1 MHHCPH
7 HVHWN
12 KYHIRHCITKS
23 QLAKPGEWGDCD
35 FENIECRTLPPLPQA
50 RPQVRPLGTNA
61 EISQETD
68 ITDDQAPPEAV
79 PALEDNLQD
88 ARGEAASPL
97 RPQQVST
104 AYWAALEETET
115 ESQI

>member
-1 MHHCPH
+1 MS
-7 HVHWN
+7 
-12 KYHIRHCITKS
+12 KQS
-23 QLAKPGEWGDCD
+23 
-35 FENIECRTLPPLPQA
+35 
-50 RPQVRPLGTNA
+50 
-61 EISQETD
+61 D
-68 ITDDQAPPEAV
+68 ITNDQAPPEAV

-88 ARGEAASPL
+88 ARVEAASPQ

>member
-1 MHHCPH
+1 M
-7 HVHWN
+7 
-12 KYHIRHCITKS
+12 
-23 QLAKPGEWGDCD
+23 
-35 FENIECRTLPPLPQA
+35 
-50 RPQVRPLGTNA
+50 
-61 EISQETD
+61 SQEAN
-68 ITDDQAPPEAV
+68 ITDHQAPPEAV

-88 ARGEAASPL
+88 ARVEAASPQ